1 MPAARSVSPVSAAA
15 TGRAPNV
22 PLGAGVG
29 ALVLLAFLVE
39 PFIGARLARFAG
51 TIIGA
56 GDAAS
61 CPWEER

>member
-1 MPAARSVSPVSAAA
+1 VPSARAAAPVAAAA
-15 TGRAPNV
+15 TGRTPNV

-39 PFIGARLARFAG
+39 PFLGARLARVAG